1 MARMVASS
9 FVATAGAAGLLVG
22 IASAAG
28 EDAEALRPSH
38 YKKWRNNPK
47 VRRAIYWWGPSS
59 VWTRQRINQQMWWFA
74 FSPLFPF
81 SVDQLLLQYKQAP
94 YLLYLAPLL
103 YVRECNPY
111 LVR

>member
-47 VRRAIYWWGPSS
+47 VRRAIYILVGPELGVDSTTYKPTN
-59 VWTRQRINQQMWWFA
+59 VVVRF
-74 FSPLFPF
+74 FSLVSLFGGPTTTTVQASAIPLVPCT
-81 SVDQLLLQYKQAP
+81 A
-94 YLLYLAPLL
+94 A
-103 YVRECNPY
+103 VRA
-111 LVR
+111 